1 MLFTQ
6 FLVELGDTV
15 TKAPFSK
22 QTYHTSITGIP
33 ADTKCNVYTTDM
45 LLFVQK
51 CKLSVGAGDKATITP
66 LV

>member
-22 QTYHTSITGIP
+22 QTYHTIP
-33 ADTKCNVYTTDM
+33 IQCSSS
-45 LLFVQK
+45 FSQ
-51 CKLSVGAGDKATITP
+51 S
-66 LV
+66 